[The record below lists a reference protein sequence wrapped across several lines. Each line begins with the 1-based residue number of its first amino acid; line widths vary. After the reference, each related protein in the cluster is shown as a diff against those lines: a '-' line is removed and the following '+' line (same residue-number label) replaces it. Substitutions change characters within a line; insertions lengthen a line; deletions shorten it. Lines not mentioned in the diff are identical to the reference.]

1 MTEVRLDASRHIV
14 TAVDATE
21 RSPDPLA
28 LGKVLGEATGAP
40 VEVVSIFPYFR
51 LADPSGEDLTRLRE
65 EASQILRALA
75 EASGLPAAQVKV
87 IPGNAAA
94 AELQRLSEKDTTG
107 GVVVGSTH
115 RGPVGRVLPGAV
127 GERLLTGSASPV
139 AIAPRGYADRPAARL
154 ERVGVAFDGSD
165 EARGAL
171 EVGRALALASGAEL
185 RLISVFQPVA
195 FGAVATRVT
204 GGASVNSLLR
214 AELRN
219 AFDEA
224 LADLSDLPAID
235 GRFLEGTTIELLA
248 DETAELDLIVTGSR
262 RYGPWAAVLLGGTTH
277 ALMRKAACPA
287 LVVPRGAAGTTG

>member
-21 RSPDPLA
+21 RSLDPLA
-28 LGKVLGEATGAP
+28 LGRVLGETTGALI
-40 VEVVSIFPYFR
+40 EVVSVFPYFS
-51 LADPSGEDLTRLRE
+51 LADLSGEELTRLRE
-65 EASQILRALA
+65 EARAILRELA
-75 EASGLPAAQVKV
+75 EASGLPAVQVQV

-94 AELQRLSEKDTTG
+94 AELQRLSEQDITG
-107 GVVVGSTH
+107 AVVVGSTH

-127 GERLLTGSASPV
+127 GERLLTGSACPV

-171 EVGRALALASGAEL
+171 AVGRALALASGAEL
-185 RLISVFQPVA
+185 RLMSVFQSVA
-195 FGAVATRVT
+195 FGVVATGRT
-204 GGASVNSLLR
+204 GGASVNALLR

-235 GRFLEGTTIELLA
+235 GRFLEGITGELLA
-248 DETAELDLIVTGSR
+248 DETPSSTLS
-262 RYGPWAAVLLGGTTH
+262 
-277 ALMRKAACPA
+277 
-287 LVVPRGAAGTTG
+287 